1 MKINYLLIYLMANL
15 NLISIKLL
23 IKYLNYFNYE

>member
-1 MKINYLLIYLMANL
+1 MKINYLLIYLMTNL